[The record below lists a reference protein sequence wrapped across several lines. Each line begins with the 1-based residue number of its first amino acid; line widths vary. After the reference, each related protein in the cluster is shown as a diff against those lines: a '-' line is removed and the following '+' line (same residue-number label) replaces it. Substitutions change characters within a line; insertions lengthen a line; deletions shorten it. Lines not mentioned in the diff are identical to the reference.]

1 MAIPLILLL
10 VVLWAAAGLWL
21 IPPMLR
27 GRGQRRPADSVGDFS
42 YRLGVIGKTGGHER
56 HRPSG
61 RLPNTPRPTASGYRP
76 VGARP
81 GAPVRYAPSASTT
94 PAQRRRRDVL
104 LGLMVA
110 AGVTLL
116 AGLFTGATLVWGLFL
131 VVAVLL
137 LAYMY
142 ALARMQQMKLER
154 ETKVRYLPGRSP
166 VPQFAYRQQ
175 APALNYRRSA
185 SS

>member
-56 HRPSG
+56 HRPLG
-61 RLPNTPRPTASGYRP
+61 RLPQTPRPAPSGYRP
-76 VGARP
+76 VGRP
-81 GAPVRYAPSASTT
+81 GAPLRYAPTPSMT

-104 LGLMVA
+104 LGLMVVAVVTLA
-110 AGVTLL
+110 AGVV
-116 AGLFTGATLVWGLFL
+116 TGATIVWGLFL
-131 VVAVLL
+131 VSAVLL
-137 LAYMY
+137 LTYIL
-142 ALARMQQMKLER
+142 ALLRMQQAKLER
-154 ETKVRYLPGRSP
+154 DTKVRYLPGRAP

-175 APALNYRRSA
+175 APALSYRRSA

>member
-1 MAIPLILLL
+1 LAIPLILLL

-61 RLPNTPRPTASGYRP
+61 RLPQSPRPAAAGY
-76 VGARP
+76 RP
-81 GAPVRYAPSASTT
+81 GAPVGHSSGPVMT

-104 LGLMVA
+104 LALIAAAVA
-110 AGVTLL
+110 TLLVAFVSGVTAVYLVHLL
-116 AGLFTGATLVWGLFL
+116 VD
-131 VVAVLL
+131 VLL
-137 LAYMY
+137 ITYIA
-142 ALARMQQMKLER
+142 ALARMRQAKLER
-154 ETKVRYLPGRSP
+154 EVKVRYLPGRAP

-175 APALNYRRSA
+175 ASALGYRRSA

>member
-61 RLPNTPRPTASGYRP
+61 RLPQTPRPATPGYRP
-76 VGARP
+76 GT
-81 GAPVRYAPSASTT
+81 PVRYTSGPVMT

-104 LGLMVA
+104 LGLIVVA
-110 AGVTLL
+110 VLTLL
-116 AGLFTGATLVWGLFL
+116 AGVLTGASMVWGLFL
-131 VVAVLL
+131 LVAVLL
-137 LAYMY
+137 LAYIY
-142 ALARMQQMKLER
+142 ALARMQQAKLER
-154 ETKVRYLPGRSP
+154 EVKVRYLPGHTAT
-166 VPQFAYRQQ
+166 PQLAYRQQ
-175 APALNYRRSA
+175 APTLGYRRSA

>member
-42 YRLGVIGKTGGHER
+42 YRLGAIGKTGGHER
-56 HRPSG
+56 RRPVG
-61 RLPNTPRPTASGYRP
+61 GPLQTPRPAPSGYRP
-76 VGARP
+76 AGLP
-81 GAPVRYAPSASTT
+81 GAPARYSSDPVMT

-104 LGLMVA
+104 FGLMAAAVA
-110 AGVTLL
+110 TLLVGVVSGVT
-116 AGLFTGATLVWGLFL
+116 AAWMVHLFVD
-131 VVAVLL
+131 VLL
-137 LAYMY
+137 ITFIA
-142 ALARMQQMKLER
+142 ALARMQQAKLER
-154 ETKVRYLPGRSP
+154 ETKVRYLPGRT
-166 VPQFAYRQQ
+166 VTPQFAYRAQT
-175 APALNYRRSA
+175 PSLGYRRSA